1 MLRALTL
8 TLALV
13 LIAAADAPPV
23 AQAPLLWRAS
33 KEGRGDLY
41 LLGAIELRRER
52 PSGLDPAIDAAF
64 ESADGIAVPV
74 DLGTQDRAA
83 LNDRIVELALLDAG
97 TTLRDKVSETTYAE
111 VRLALESLKL
121 PPDSLDAFE
130 PWFTGIFLASR
141 LRALL
146 GYRAEYG
153 LSAHFLERA
162 RGAKPIV
169 SLETHEHRVRVRTE
183 LPGDLQALMLEKTL
197 QHLDVERLERI
208 EGAWDAGDAELLEAL
223 FFEDLRADPRTAPY
237 FERVVFGRNR
247 ELARGLESLLE
258 PGTTWFAVIPVGHL
272 VGARSISD
280 LLAARGYAVE
290 RIPSR
295 RAAEEQGP

>member
-13 LIAAADAPPV
+13 LIAAADAPLG

-64 ESADGIAVPV
+64 ESADGVAVPV

-130 PWFTGIFLASR
+130 PWFAGIFLASR
-141 LRALL
+141 MRALL
-146 GYRAEYG
+146 GYRGENG
-153 LSAHFLERA
+153 VSAHFLERA
-162 RGAKPIV
+162 RGDKQIV
-169 SLETHEHRVRVRTE
+169 SLETHEHRVRIRTE
-183 LPGDLQALMLEKTL
+183 LPDDLQALMLEKTL

-208 EGAWDAGDAELLEAL
+208 EGAWDAGDAELLETL

-247 ELARGLESLLE
+247 ELTRGLEALLE

-280 LLAARGYAVE
+280 LLAARGYQVK
-290 RIPSR
+290 RVPSR
-295 RAAEEQGP
+295 QAAEEQSP